1 MQDIWDE
8 KREKDFMITRRIK
21 SNPAKGFKKTVVV
34 FLSLLLIA
42 QFNSCT
48 PDLSDATIPPVP
60 FSPIVLNLNLPENIG
75 LRTDGGFRTLTS
87 SDGGVQ
93 GIIVYR
99 QNLST
104 YIAYER
110 NCSYHPNDA
119 CVTVEVHSSRLYM
132 HDPCCTS
139 TFSLAT
145 GEPTG
150 GPAWRPLRKYET
162 LLTGNELTI
171 TDTIVE

>member
-1 MQDIWDE
+1 MRDIWDE
-8 KREKDFMITRRIK
+8 KREKDFMITQRIK
-21 SNPAKGFKKTVVV
+21 SNPATGVKKNITAL
-34 FLSLLLIA
+34 LSLVLIA
-42 QFNSCT
+42 QFNACT
-48 PDLSDATIPPVP
+48 PDLSDASIPFIP
-60 FSPIVLNLNLPENIG
+60 FSPIVLNLNLPDNIG
-75 LRTDGGFRTLTS
+75 LRTDGGFRTLKS
-87 SDGGVQ
+87 SEGGVQ

-99 QNLST
+99 LNAST

-119 CVTVEVHSSRLYM
+119 CVTVDVHSSRLYM
-132 HDPCCTS
+132 QDPCCTS

-150 GPAWRPLRKYET
+150 GPAWRPLQKYET
-162 LLTGNELTI
+162 LLTGTNLTI

>member
-1 MQDIWDE
+1 M
-8 KREKDFMITRRIK
+8 RRIR
-21 SNPAKGFKKTVVV
+21 SNPAKGAKKNVS
-34 FLSLLLIA
+34 FFLLLILIT
-42 QFNSCT
+42 QFNACT
-48 PDLSDATIPPVP
+48 PDLSDASIPFIP

-75 LRTDGGFRTLTS
+75 LRTDGGFRTLKS
-87 SDGGVQ
+87 SEGGIQ

-99 QNLST
+99 LNAST

-119 CVTVEVHSSRLYM
+119 CVTVEVHPSRLYM
-132 HDPCCTS
+132 EDACCTS

-162 LLTGNELTI
+162 LLTAATLTI

>member
-1 MQDIWDE
+1 
-8 KREKDFMITRRIK
+8 
-21 SNPAKGFKKTVVV
+21 
-34 FLSLLLIA
+34 LLWILVA
-42 QFNSCT
+42 QFSACS
-48 PDLSDATIPPVP
+48 PDLSDAAIPPAA
-60 FSPIVLNLNLPENIG
+60 FSPIVLNLNLPENIE
-75 LRTDGGFRTLTS
+75 LRTDGVFRTLKS
-87 SDGGVQ
+87 SEGGIH

-99 QNLST
+99 LNAST

-119 CVTVEVHSSRLYM
+119 CVTVEVHPSRLYM

-145 GEPTG
+145 GDPTG

-162 LLTGNELTI
+162 LLTGTNLTI

>member
-1 MQDIWDE
+1 MNLQSVISSL
-8 KREKDFMITRRIK
+8 KFL
-21 SNPAKGFKKTVVV
+21 PGVVV
-34 FLSLLLIA
+34 LLMLTA
-42 QFNSCT
+42 FNSCT
-48 PDLSDATIPPVP
+48 PDLSDAAIPYQP
-60 FSPIVLNLNLPENIG
+60 FSPIVLNLNLPENVG
-75 LRTDGGFRTLTS
+75 LRTDGGYKVIS
-87 SDGGVQ
+87 SADGGVQ

-99 QNLST
+99 QNLTT

-132 HDPCCTS
+132 HDPCCNS
-139 TFSLAT
+139 TFRFET

-162 LLTGNELTI
+162 LLTGSELTI
-171 TDTIVE
+171 TDEIVE

>member
-1 MQDIWDE
+1 MQDTSAE
-8 KREKDFMITRRIK
+8 KREKDFMITQRIRTSHTK
-21 SNPAKGFKKTVVV
+21 RLQKTGAA
-34 FLSLLLIA
+34 FLLWLLTTQFIA
-42 QFNSCT
+42 CT
-48 PDLSDATIPPVP
+48 PDLSDAAIPHIP
-60 FSPIVLNLNLPENIG
+60 FSAITLNLNLPENVG
-75 LRTDGGFRTLTS
+75 LRTDGGLRTLS
-87 SDGGVQ
+87 SSEGGVQ
-93 GIIVYR
+93 GIVIYR
-99 QNLST
+99 QNMST

-132 HDPCCTS
+132 QDPCCAS

-162 LLTGNELTI
+162 LLTGSNLTI